1 MAAQAS
7 CIKTSVI
14 MNAREFFY
22 LVATMRDAQRR
33 YFRNRDQV
41 TLRAC
46 KKLEQEVD
54 AEISRVKDIIG
65 AQVM

>member
-1 MAAQAS
+1 
-7 CIKTSVI
+7 

-22 LVATMRDAQRR
+22 LVSSMRDAQKR
-33 YFRNRDQV
+33 YFKNRDQV

-46 KKLEQEVD
+46 KKLETEVD

-65 AQVM
+65 AQEK

>member
-1 MAAQAS
+1 
-7 CIKTSVI
+7 

-22 LVATMRDAQRR
+22 LVATMRDAQKR
-33 YFRNRDQV
+33 YFKSRDQV

-46 KKLEQEVD
+46 KKLESEVD

-65 AQVM
+65 AQGT